1 MEFTSK
7 GRITS
12 DDSLCS
18 LIDAIK
24 AAVAELGTRPRGPRE
39 AMLDMFRGMAD
50 YEFGAGRGE
59 RLVPQNGMVKG
70 RFPRYVLFDGRE
82 QLCSISPDFG
92 SLSLTIEGG
101 KRLKLEPDYV
111 VEIGDFVPR
120 GSVLAPGVV
129 CASLQIRPGD
139 DVLVKGPKAIAVGK
153 ARMSGYEM
161 AESTRGMAV
170 ELRHVERLGS

>member
-1 MEFTSK
+1 MAFTSK
-7 GRITS
+7 GRVTG
-12 DDSLCS
+12 DESLSS
-18 LIDAIK
+18 LAEHVM
-24 AAVAELGTRPRGPRE
+24 AAVAELGTKPRGQGE
-39 AMLDMFRGMAD
+39 MMLDMFRGMAD

-59 RLVPQNGMVKG
+59 HLVPKNGVVKG

-82 QLCSISPDFG
+82 QLCSISPDYG
-92 SLSLTIEGG
+92 SLSMTLEGA
-101 KRLKLEPDYV
+101 KRLDLGPDYV

-120 GSVLAPGVV
+120 GSVLAPGVIG
-129 CASLQIRPGD
+129 ANLQIRPGD
-139 DVLVKGPKAIAVGK
+139 DVFVKGPKAVAVGK